1 MIIFLVPKVSF
12 LDTSPLYIGF
22 NILNFST
29 VTLLCKNQKKFGQAQ
44 RSYFFSVFILQ
55 SSSFVPFPTVK
66 YARIRIFV
74 DPYIPWYKDRIEDSA
89 PIKENTGH

>member
-44 RSYFFSVFILQ
+44 RPYFFSVFTLQ
-55 SSSFVPFPTVK
+55 SSSFVPFPTKSSV
-66 YARIRIFV
+66 
-74 DPYIPWYKDRIEDSA
+74 
-89 PIKENTGH
+89 